1 MENTYMS
8 RRLLIASQPLDAGV
22 PRHVFDLV
30 SRLDPAHYTVDVVC
44 PRRSV
49 LWHGLEGRPG
59 VRLHALSSHRRPSP
73 ADVVSLVRLV
83 RLARAADLIHA
94 HSAKAG
100 FLARLAATLAGRR
113 NVCLFTPHAWSFWAA
128 GGSAAFL
135 YRTLERLAAGWCH
148 VIVAL
153 SRSEKEAGLA
163 SGVGRPNQYRVVLN
177 GVDLERFARP
187 REPVPG
193 RVVGLGRLAPQKR
206 PDLAVRA
213 MSEVRVE
220 HPRAMLHLAG
230 DGPARREIEQLV
242 SELSL
247 GGVVRLLGRHADVPE
262 LLSEATCL
270 VLTSDYESCPY
281 TVLEAMAAGV
291 PVVATSVGG
300 VPELVEDGVSGLLV
314 PPGRPEPIAAAI
326 STLLADPELALRLGS
341 AGQARARERFS
352 LQRMVD
358 ETLALY
364 DEVAAGT

>member
-1 MENTYMS
+1 MENTCMP
-8 RRLLIASQPLDAGV
+8 RRVLIASQPLDAGV

-30 SRLDPAHYTVDVVC
+30 SRLDPERYEVDVAC

-49 LWHGLEGRPG
+49 LWHRLEGRRG
-59 VRLHALSSHRRPSP
+59 VRLHALSPHRRPSP

-83 RLARAADLIHA
+83 RLARAADLIHG

-100 FLARLAATLAGRR
+100 FLARLASTLSGKR

-128 GGSAAFL
+128 GVSGAFL

-148 VIVAL
+148 TIVAL

-163 SGVGRPNQYRVVLN
+163 SGVGRPEQYRVILN
-177 GVDLERFARP
+177 GIDLEQFARP

-213 MSEVRVE
+213 MSEVRAR
-220 HPRAMLHLAG
+220 HPHAVLQLAG

-242 SELSL
+242 ADLSL
-247 GGVVRLLGRHADVPE
+247 DRAVRLVGRHANVPE

-281 TVLEAMAAGV
+281 TVMEAMAAGV

-326 STLLADPELALRLGS
+326 SELLADPELARRLGN
-341 AGQARARERFS
+341 AGQVRAREKFS
-352 LQRMVD
+352 VQRMVD

-364 DEVAAGT
+364 DEVAAGA